1 MTPSKKCSRCAQS
14 AGYAGGCRQTRG
26 VQICMKTL
34 LLSVNV
40 LLVVA
45 FASAQ
50 CKNPR
55 PHYKVAP
62 DFTVKA
68 SFGTTP
74 LKGGDVRIMQFTS
87 ASSDEVANTI
97 VASTVTDDH
106 GEAVFARVKPGRYF
120 LSALGAGL
128 ESGAEL
134 SVTKGQ
140 GSLASTVSLSW
151 PEADF
156 ELTQRIGGRFT
167 SYSFEHV
174 GTKRS
179 DWSTRHK
186 VPFLGLVLVTKF
198 GDSDVAETVTD
209 ENGYF
214 DFPSLSPGYY
224 VINVRGDTKTWH
236 PHWVPMGY
244 LLVHLDREAKRQ
256 DLTAFLSETDC
267 GLIAQFDSDPI
278 H

>member
-1 MTPSKKCSRCAQS
+1 
-14 AGYAGGCRQTRG
+14 
-26 VQICMKTL
+26 MKTL
-34 LLSVNV
+34 LLSVAV

-50 CKNPR
+50 CKKPR

-62 DFTVKA
+62 DFTVRV

-74 LKGGDVRIMQFTS
+74 LKGGHVRIIQFTS
-87 ASSDEVANTI
+87 ASSDEIANTI
-97 VASTVTDDH
+97 VSSTVTDDH
-106 GEAVFARVKPGRYF
+106 GEAVFAGVKPGRYF

-134 SVTKGQ
+134 SVTKAQ
-140 GSLASTVSLSW
+140 GSPAESTVSLGW
-151 PEADF
+151 PESSF

-174 GTKRS
+174 GTRRS
-179 DWSTRHK
+179 DWSTRQK
-186 VPFLGLVLVTKF
+186 APFRGLVLVTKF
-198 GDSDVAETVTD
+198 GDSEALARTVTD

-214 DFPSLSPGYY
+214 DFPSISPGYY
-224 VINVRGDTKTWH
+224 VINIRGDTKTWH
-236 PHWVPMGY
+236 PDWAPVGY
-244 LLVHLDREAKRQ
+244 LLVHLDRDVKRQ

-267 GLIAQFDSDPI
+267 GLMAQFDSDPI